1 MDERYLRRC
10 PRNPVN
16 NQPFHRRT
24 ENIMIAVPF
33 ILCFSTFGIINL
45 VGGTILT
52 IMSCRPKASPKAMM
66 ILQKL
71 AQDTNVKL
79 ESTIDPLQIV
89 GIIILLTGSFLVIIG
104 VVLGTIACRSVD
116 EQRRKHDL
124 RLTSFSGQPMS
135 SFGTRS
141 RRTSSFCSTSF
152 TSNRSKYNGKRALE
166 KTVSPILEL
175 NGEDENM
182 ECDRLAVEVHQEGE
196 FNTCIKD
203 MSTSL
208 SLQTVQVSFDT
219 NKEST
224 SIDSRN
230 TSSSAVAI
238 TIDST
243 MQSAE
248 MSSEINLL
256 SEMAK
261 L

>member
-16 NQPFHRRT
+16 NQPLRRRT

-33 ILCFSTFGIINL
+33 VLCFSTFGIINL

-71 AQDTNVKL
+71 AQDNNVKL

-104 VVLGTIACRSVD
+104 IVLGIIACRSVD

-124 RLTSFSGQPMS
+124 RLSGQPMS

-152 TSNRSKYNGKRALE
+152 TSNRSRYNGKKALE

-196 FNTCIKD
+196 SNTYTKD
-203 MSTSL
+203 MSTSV

-219 NKEST
+219 NKELT
-224 SIDSRN
+224 SKDSKN

-243 MQSAE
+243 MESAE

-256 SEMAK
+256 S
-261 L
+261 